1 MPGDVDCI
9 DCNSLFTVD
18 IMTIT
23 GPIDINWR
31 YFDIFFLIQIA
42 VERSS
47 DLSSLL
53 RRVVESGTV
62 MRMVMFVLVA
72 LATIALAAPKK
83 DGKKTGGSKTK
94 RAASTLKRVPTR
106 GESRARTAQSARSE
120 SSRRR
125 QRRGHAKGRGA
136 GRRAASAG
144 DAALPRSMGH
154 GTAAE

>member
-1 MPGDVDCI
+1 M
-9 DCNSLFTVD
+9 
-18 IMTIT
+18 T

-47 DLSSLL
+47 DLSFLL

-83 DGKKTGGSKTK
+83 DGKKTG
-94 RAASTLKRVPTR
+94 
-106 GESRARTAQSARSE
+106 
-120 SSRRR
+120 
-125 QRRGHAKGRGA
+125 RRGM
-136 GRRAASAG
+136 S
-144 DAALPRSMGH
+144 
-154 GTAAE
+154 AAEWDAHGSNPREDEIEGMMDVPSLPSQFFAVRFYFFAPLFP